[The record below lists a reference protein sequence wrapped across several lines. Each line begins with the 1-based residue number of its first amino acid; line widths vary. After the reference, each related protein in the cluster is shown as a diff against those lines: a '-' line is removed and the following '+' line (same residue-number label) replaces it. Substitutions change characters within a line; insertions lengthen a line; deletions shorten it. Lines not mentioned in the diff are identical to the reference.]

1 MATAPAAHFPRIYY
15 LPHRYVGPESR
26 FPQHLDR
33 CRDMGFS
40 HVLTTPPFYTAPS
53 GDVFLTADHDRL
65 DTELHSTRGSADFLR
80 WLAEQCAARGLA
92 LLLDLPIDQFAAE
105 HPLVGQM
112 ENCFSLCR
120 DSYTLTIDPRLDV
133 RPSGIARARFIA
145 AECQTPLIDWWL
157 GRMTRY
163 AELGVAGFRI
173 PAPGAV
179 PPDCWR
185 RLIPVLRNRS
195 EPPIFIASTYG
206 MSRDA
211 VRQLDGCG
219 FDYLQ
224 SSLPWWDFRSS
235 WLVEEYE
242 VLRLIAPLIAAPEDP
257 LGLRL
262 PADSSLPRRM
272 KAAYERMLTL
282 ACGTGCGMM
291 IPMGFEIGMRE
302 RYDPCLSREAD
313 FAKAIADAPFD
324 LTPQIRAANDFV
336 RQEPLLRNCGSLR
349 ALTGPNARV
358 TALLRRDNSPSRA
371 TDDALLIL
379 VNPDQEQPSK
389 IQDWQIVP
397 GIGAVAETIRP
408 LEAHSPDVEL
418 THETAVLLAP
428 GEARLLRIGAQKAIK
443 PRLTS
448 RKRLEAASKAPRIVI
463 ENVMPSASQG
473 EAVKYVIGDA
483 LRVEA
488 DVLCDGRQWLG
499 IALCWR
505 ASDESGWHRQKM
517 NFIGADRWSGTFF
530 LSRLGR
536 YEFAVEAWIDRY
548 GAFQHELLEKVEARV
563 DLGAH
568 LAMGKA
574 VLENAGR
581 LSKSGAPAALQ
592 ARIARFDSLKE
603 EEQIAMLLAP
613 DTANEISAAGDRP
626 FSTYSP
632 IYHVES
638 ERAAAAFGNWY
649 KISFADGVENQSRLD
664 TAIRD
669 LPMVRSLGF
678 NVASLALPQ
687 LSGPRDS
694 ADRLES
700 WPALFE
706 RAKGY
711 GIEVAIEFPLRGVIN
726 AGPPGYRADDSMNM
740 QLWTRLRDLWK
751 EWLDAGLKIF
761 CLREPDGMPFA
772 FWRWAIEDLKRHEPN
787 AVFVAG
793 YSGSD
798 KMAYR
803 LAKEGFAQS
812 LTALPWPMNKFE
824 AMRYFLALQ
833 QASQRKQYRPHFR
846 INAAGRRTHDE
857 APRSGADFLAQCALA
872 ATLSGSWGIAQGADS
887 LLLGNEGEAPNST
900 YAHVLARLNWL
911 REANPALQSHRDLMF
926 YNAYDERVI
935 YYGRSMPE
943 REDII
948 LVAVNMAPH
957 VALETAFE
965 VPLWEWGLPDHAAVD
980 VDDLIAERRF
990 VWQGKIQHV
999 AFDAHHPPFAVWRI
1013 QPRRMTS

>member
-1 MATAPAAHFPRIYY
+1 MATAPTAHFPRIYY

-26 FPQHLDR
+26 FPQYLDR

-40 HVLTTPPFYTAPS
+40 HVLTTPPFQTAPN
-53 GDVFLTADHDRL
+53 GDVFLAADHDRL
-65 DTELHSTRGSADFLR
+65 DKELHSTRDSADFLQ
-80 WLAEQCAARGLA
+80 WLAEESGKRGLA

-105 HPLVGQM
+105 HPLVGRM
-112 ENCFSLCR
+112 DDCFSLR
-120 DSYTLTIDPRLDV
+120 RESYAHTIDPRHDF
-133 RPSGIARARFIA
+133 RPSGFARARFA
-145 AECQTPLIDWWL
+145 APECQIPLTDWWL
-157 GRMTRY
+157 GRMTHY

-173 PAPGAV
+173 PAPGAL
-179 PPDCWR
+179 PSDCWR
-185 RLIPVLRNRS
+185 RLIPAVRNRAR
-195 EPPIFIASTYG
+195 PPIFIASTYG
-206 MSRDA
+206 MNRDA
-211 VRQLDGCG
+211 ARQLDGCG

-242 VLRLIAPLIAAPEDP
+242 ALRLIAPLIAAPEDP

-262 PADSSLPRRM
+262 PVDSSLPRRM
-272 KAAYERMLTL
+272 KAVYERMLTL
-282 ACGTGCGMM
+282 VCGTGCGMM
-291 IPMGFEIGMRE
+291 IPMGFEFGMRE
-302 RYDPCLSREAD
+302 RYDPRVSREAD
-313 FAKAIADAPFD
+313 FARAFADAPFD
-324 LTPQIRAANDFV
+324 LTAQIRAANDFV
-336 RQEPLLRNCGSLR
+336 RREPLLQSCGSLR
-349 ALTGPNARV
+349 ALTGPNSRV
-358 TALLRRDNSPSRA
+358 TALLRRDSSADRA

-379 VNPDQEQPSK
+379 VNPDPEQPSK

-408 LEAHSPDVEL
+408 LEPQTPDVEL

-448 RKRLEAASKAPRIVI
+448 RRRLEAARKSPRIIIENIMPNAPRG
-463 ENVMPSASQG
+463 Q
-473 EAVKYVIGDA
+473 AVKYVIGDA
-483 LRVEA
+483 IRIEA

-499 IALCWR
+499 VALRWR

-530 LSRLGR
+530 LSRLGT
-536 YEFAVEAWIDRY
+536 YEFAVEAWVDRY
-548 GAFQHELLEKVEARV
+548 GAFQRELLEKVEARV

-568 LAMGKA
+568 LAAGKA
-574 VLENAGR
+574 ALESASR
-581 LSKSGAPAALQ
+581 LSSGATAEALQ
-592 ARIARFDSLKE
+592 DRLARFDSLKE

-613 DTANEISAAGDRP
+613 DAANDIAAAGDRP
-626 FSTYSP
+626 FSTLSSV
-632 IYHVES
+632 HRVES

-649 KISFADGVENQSRLD
+649 KMPLADGAEGQNRLAN
-664 TAIRD
+664 AIRD
-669 LPMVRSLGF
+669 LPKVRNLGF

-694 ADRLES
+694 GTDGLEG
-700 WPALFE
+700 WRALFD

-711 GIEVAIEFPLRGVIN
+711 GIEIAVEFPLRGIN
-726 AGPPGYRADDSMNM
+726 KTEPPEDSMSIRR
-740 QLWTRLRDLWK
+740 WTRLRDLWRD
-751 EWLDAGLKIF
+751 WQDAGLRIF
-761 CLREPDGMPFA
+761 CLREPDEMPFA
-772 FWRWAIEDLKRHEPN
+772 FWRWVIEDLKRNEPN
-787 AVFVAG
+787 SIFIAG
-793 YSGSD
+793 YAGSD

-846 INAAGRRTHDE
+846 INASGRRTHDE

-872 ATLSGSWGIAQGADS
+872 ATLSGSWSIAQGANS
-887 LLLGNEGEAPNST
+887 LLIGNDGQAPNPS
-900 YAHVLARLNWL
+900 YAHALARLNWL
-911 REANPALQSHRDLMF
+911 REANPALQSHRDLTF
-926 YNAYDERVI
+926 YNAHDERVI

-948 LVAVNMAPH
+948 LVAVNMAPQE
-957 VALETAFE
+957 ALETAFE

-999 AFDAHHPPFAVWRI
+999 AFDGQRPPFAVWRI
-1013 QPRRMTS
+1013 QPRRTAS